1 MKTGHKFERDQGEG
15 ISERVW
21 REETEERNDAVI
33 LQSQQKTFLKSSLCS
48 TTHKSCDGY
57 HIHLSLHTPV
67 WGN

>member
-33 LQSQQKTFLKSSLCS
+33 LQSQQKKSFLKSSLMFYS
-48 TTHKSCDGY
+48 TQE
-57 HIHLSLHTPV
+57 L
-67 WGN
+67 

>member
-33 LQSQQKTFLKSSLCS
+33 L
-48 TTHKSCDGY
+48 
-57 HIHLSLHTPV
+57 
-67 WGN
+67 